1 MEPSDMIRRPS
12 GVPAIY
18 QQQFPVIPPSPF
30 ALTDD
35 LFTALNLKPLFD
47 EYIGEPEEHQPEK
60 QQNIKE
66 DEKRGS
72 ADGDASAGPSTPT
85 SAPVK
90 REWKKPPK
98 NHDHLLGGLPG
109 KSCDG
114 M

>member
-1 MEPSDMIRRPS
+1 MEPSDLIRRPS
-12 GVPAIY
+12 GAPAIH
-18 QQQFPVIPPSPF
+18 QQKFPVIPPSPF

-60 QQNIKE
+60 QE
-66 DEKRGS
+66 DVREDGKRGS
-72 ADGDASAGPSTPT
+72 VDGGASAGPSTPT

-98 NHDHLLGGLPG
+98 NYDHLLGGLPG